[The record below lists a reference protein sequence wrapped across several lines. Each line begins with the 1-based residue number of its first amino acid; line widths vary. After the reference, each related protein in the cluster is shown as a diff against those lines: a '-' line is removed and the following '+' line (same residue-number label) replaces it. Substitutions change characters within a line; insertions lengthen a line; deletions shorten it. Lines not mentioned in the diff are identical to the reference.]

1 MDSRFRGNDGR
12 RKKDSAY
19 KNDGQGRNNGHSKN
33 DSAYRNDGRAGMSLE
48 FMKKMGQLSW
58 TKKILLVFCLLAFV
72 FTSYFTWIFYS
83 LPELFNV
90 SDYQPP
96 VLTEVYD
103 KNGVKVGEFFKQRR
117 ILAEY
122 EEMPDFLI
130 HAFIS
135 AEDGSFFQHKG
146 LNYQAILRAF
156 IANLKAGKKVQGG
169 STITQQLARTLLLS
183 TEKTYTRKFKE
194 AVLAVR
200 MENSLTKQDIL
211 YIYLNQIYLGH
222 GAYGVEMA
230 SQTYFQKSVQDLNPA
245 EAALLAGLPKA
256 PSRFSPVFNPG
267 RAKSRQIY
275 VLNRMREE
283 GYLTEEE
290 MEKHLSAGIKIFIRK
305 DFDKESPYYLE
316 AVRVSLL
323 EYLDETDL
331 LEGGLRIETAMD
343 LEKQKAGKKALKAGL
358 EAWDK
363 RQGFR
368 GEIQLIADKEEREK
382 LLQDIE
388 KKLRRRVRS
397 HFTLPG
403 FVLSLNPET
412 EEIPQEFFEE
422 FKKKFQEMEEAN
434 QKQEFWFERQ
444 KKLEGQIFSTLV
456 SEVKKE
462 SIKVLTPWGEETLF
476 LKDFEWAVPI
486 EQKEK
491 QSALSSSKEL
501 FQKDHVISVRVKE
514 LSKEDSIKT
523 AKGVRIPLELYQEPK
538 AESALISF
546 DLDTSEITA
555 LVGGYDYS
563 RSQFNR
569 AYQARRQSGS
579 VFKPFVYG
587 AALERGFKP
596 NSLIS
601 DSPLVFTP
609 KEAEEKNSE
618 EDSSLSLQD
627 KWRPSNITGRF
638 LGDILFRQALVR
650 SLNVPT
656 IKVIQKTGLDWV
668 RFYVRR
674 LGIFSSLNPDFTMA
688 LGSSSLTLYE
698 TLKAFSVFSK
708 QGQAIKPLLIHKVE
722 SPAKEELLSRI
733 SLDLFFEKEIEEA
746 QNFILENKEKW
757 FPGNLPLEEQ
767 TNFQKRWLS
776 LFKEGSD
783 QLIPANTSYVLLNLL
798 EAIVKDPGGTGG
810 RARALKRPV
819 GGKTGTTDGYYDAW
833 FVGASPFLST
843 AVWVGYD
850 NEKSLGQ
857 GETGSRT
864 ALPIWLDYMSES
876 HKETPPLEFDVPDG
890 VVFANIDGE
899 TGQLVSSKSQE
910 VLSQAFIKGT
920 EPSLISDEN
929 SFLGR
934 PEDFSKEEAKFIRQ
948 EL

>member
-1 MDSRFRGNDGR
+1 MN
-12 RKKDSAY
+12 
-19 KNDGQGRNNGHSKN
+19 
-33 DSAYRNDGRAGMSLE
+33 SLL
-48 FMKKMGQLSW
+48 KLSW
-58 TKKILLVFCLLAFV
+58 TKKILLFFFLLALT
-72 FTSYFTWIFYS
+72 FTGYFTWVFYS

-103 KNGVKVGEFFKQRR
+103 TKGVKVGEFFKQRR

-146 LNYQAILRAF
+146 LNYRAILRAF

-183 TEKTYTRKFKE
+183 KEKTYTRKFKE

-230 SQTYFQKSVQDLNPA
+230 SQTYFQKSVQDLTHA

-256 PSRFSPVFNPG
+256 PSRFSPVFNPA

-275 VLNRMREE
+275 VLNRMKEE

-290 MEKHLSAGIKIFIRK
+290 MKKHLNEGIKIFVRK
-305 DFDKESPYYLE
+305 DFNKESPYYLE
-316 AVRVSLL
+316 AVRLSLL
-323 EYLDETDL
+323 KYLDETDL

-343 LEKQKAGKKALKAGL
+343 LAKQKTAKKALRTGL

-368 GEIQLIADKEEREK
+368 GKLELLSDKEEQKK
-382 LLQDIE
+382 LLEETE
-388 KKLRRRVRS
+388 KNLRSQMRS

-412 EEIPQEFFEE
+412 EEIPQEFFVE
-422 FKKKFQEMEEAN
+422 FKEKFQDMEEAN

-444 KKLEGQIFSTLV
+444 KKLEGLIFSTLV

-462 SIKVLTPWGEETLF
+462 TIKVLTPWGEETLF
-476 LKDFEWAVPI
+476 LKDFDWAVPI

-491 QSALSSSKEL
+491 QSLLRSSQAL
-501 FQKDHVISVRVKE
+501 FQKDFVISVRVKE
-514 LSKEDSIKT
+514 FSEDEATPSI
-523 AKGVRIPLELYQEPK
+523 KGVRIPLEFYQEPK

-546 DLDTSEITA
+546 DLDSSEVVA

-596 NSLIS
+596 NTLIS

-609 KEAEEKNSE
+609 NEAEEKNSK
-618 EDSSLSLQD
+618 EDGDLSHQD

-638 LGDILFRQALVR
+638 LGDILFRKSLVR

-656 IKVIQKTGLDWV
+656 IRVIQKTGLDWV
-668 RFYVRR
+668 RFYVKR
-674 LGIFSSLNPDFTMA
+674 LGIFSPLNPDFTMA

-698 TLKAFSVFSK
+698 TLKAFSVFAK
-708 QGQAIKPLLIHKVE
+708 EGKVIKPLLIHKVI
-722 SPAKEELLSRI
+722 SPTKEELLSKV
-733 SLDLFFEKEIEEA
+733 SLDLFFEEEIEETK
-746 QNFILENKEKW
+746 NFVLKNKEKW
-757 FPGNLPLEEQ
+757 FPSGLSPEEQ
-767 TNFQKRWLS
+767 TSFQKRWSPL
-776 LFKEGSD
+776 LQEGSD
-783 QLIPANTSYVLLNLL
+783 QLIPADTSYVLLNLL

-810 RARALKRPV
+810 RARALNRPV
-819 GGKTGTTDGYYDAW
+819 GGKTGTTDGYYDTW

-843 AVWVGYD
+843 AVWVGFD

-864 ALPIWLDYMSES
+864 ALPIWLDYMSDS
-876 HKETPPLEFDVPDG
+876 HKETPPLEFDIPDG

-910 VLSQAFIKGT
+910 VFSQAFVEGT
-920 EPSLISDEN
+920 EPTMISDE
-929 SFLGR
+929 SSYLSR
-934 PEDFSKEEAKFIRQ
+934 PEDFSKEEAKFIRE